1 MTKPIHGGSEKLWG
15 NSRSYHFKDFSW
27 LDTFALPWILNAWNL
42 AWFTWVTFSNKV
54 ETPLIFLPKKGLTKQ
69 IFCGIFNLYR
79 LVELWSF
86 QTQKFYQSDKLKRS
100 NWTWGRFLESHVPKL
115 WVVFFVTKK
124 VCQTFFSYLQC
135 FFFTHGFFQ
144 FLQLRCL
151 HDLRWQNGKMA
162 VVTCAGPWAWRG
174 DRFHAYLPQ
183 GGRVFLLGTFFLGRI
198 EEHGGV
204 LDNDVK
210 LVGWSLLRSVV
221 DIGVSRYNFLILYN

>member
-1 MTKPIHGGSEKLWG
+1 M
-15 NSRSYHFKDFSW
+15 
-27 LDTFALPWILNAWNL
+27 FAPPWILNAWNL

-54 ETPLIFLPKKGLTKQ
+54 ETPCVFIPKKGLTNRFFVRHFQPLPVGGTVILSNSKVLPIRQ
-69 IFCGIFNLYR
+69 VEAVQLNLGEIFGISCSKTMSCVFRHKKSLPN
-79 LVELWSF
+79 
-86 QTQKFYQSDKLKRS
+86 
-100 NWTWGRFLESHVPKL
+100 FLFLPS
-115 WVVFFVTKK
+115 VFFLTRF
-124 VCQTFFSYLQC
+124 Q
-135 FFFTHGFFQ
+135 HGFFQ